1 MAVVVTTAE
10 SATSYVISGFA
21 VDGGNASQNNVPKS
35 PADLVTT
42 RVSFPGDINTTY
54 GTGWLL
60 NNSATTNVALRGNT
74 NAKINALYYTGMQMS
89 IIADLAKFP
98 LYAVSGQFQTDMV
111 NLVSN
116 FSTNAGGVTN
126 NIYITLYDSVENYG
140 ASGTQMRLGPP
151 LSGADAPTV
160 GGGTGAWTLTLTYQS
175 SSGSSIAGTQ
185 PVLAGDNIY
194 LDEVTGVSFVNPA
207 LVIPSASASTTTG
220 YFGRLSG
227 PYQVTTATTV
237 SGVTTFTVSTGSVQP
252 FVLSNSAQTDI
263 PTGLTPVPIGG
274 WIKMDSAVAVARA
287 QAAGFFPGGT
297 SQTYRQA
304 LVATFLSVQSAVH
317 TQYNKAS
324 VGLGL
329 TGTNWSSANPTWN
342 GATNTIDLSD
352 WASAL
357 AASDFT
363 SINLIAPYSSVFA
376 ATPLHKQL
384 MWANAQLYGS
394 YPKRFMVS
402 SFDIYDPTNPKYKDQ
417 PRYDYYPGRGPVNS
431 LSVYYG
437 NLATAFSAF
446 LSNVFT
452 DGPMRTL
459 TNNGLRAWSW
469 YNDEYL
475 NLTTYGDPAVNPAT
489 GVAKGA
495 YSNSYVPLVNATNRY
510 ALPTFSAS
518 NQNATAQIAAPRAK
532 TQSAAAWI
540 VSGESNIGS
549 ATAQISHSESSTQ
562 TATAQVSHS
571 ESSIQTATAQISHS
585 ESSTQTATAQISHSE
600 SSTQTATATVLNS
613 VSKVQFGTASIQPV
627 GGAFVTATASIRNT
641 TSTFQTAT
649 SKISVSKVNPLS
661 ATSRISAS
669 VQNPI
674 NATAKVAV
682 HVVKQQ
688 PATAKIHT
696 LLTVGHQNVGL
707 VVQPALN

>member
-1 MAVVVTTAE
+1 MPVVTTTE

-60 NNSATTNVALRGNT
+60 NDSATPNVTLRGNT

-111 NLVSN
+111 NLVRN
-116 FSTNAGGVTN
+116 VSTNAGGVTN

-151 LSGADAPTV
+151 LSGANAPTV
-160 GGGTGAWTLTLTYQS
+160 GGGTGAWTLTLSYQS
-175 SSGSSIAGTQ
+175 SGGGSIAGTQ

-207 LVIPSASASTTTG
+207 LFIPSQGTPSTG
-220 YFGRLSG
+220 FYGRLSG
-227 PYQVTTATTV
+227 PYQVTTAATA

-252 FVLSNSAQTDI
+252 FVLNNSAQTDL
-263 PTGLTPVPIGG
+263 PVATLTPVPIGG

-304 LVATFLSVQSAVH
+304 LVAAFLSVQSAVH
-317 TQYNKAS
+317 TQYTKTS

-342 GATNTIDLSD
+342 GATNTIDLTD

-363 SINLIAPYSSVFA
+363 SINLLAPYSSVFA
-376 ATPLHKQL
+376 ATPLHQQL
-384 MWANAQLYGS
+384 LWANAQLYGS

-417 PRYDYYPGRGPVNS
+417 PRYDYYPGLGPVNS

-459 TNNGLRAWSW
+459 TDKGLFAWSW

-475 NLTTYGDPAVNPAT
+475 NLTTYGSPDVLPAT

-510 ALPTFSAS
+510 ALPTFSSS
-518 NQNATAQIAAPRAK
+518 NQNATAQISVTGVK
-532 TQSAAAWI
+532 TQGATSWI
-540 VSGESNIGS
+540 SLTQIKSQP
-549 ATAQISHSESSTQ
+549 ATAQISVVKPKTQ
-562 TATAQVSHS
+562 P
-571 ESSIQTATAQISHS
+571 ATAQISIS
-585 ESSTQTATAQISHSE
+585 GIKNQPTTAQISVFRPK
-600 SSTQTATATVLNS
+600 TQTAASWISISPAPFITAN
-613 VSKVQFGTASIQPV
+613 ASIIHVPLAQI
-627 GGAFVTATASIRNT
+627 TATASIRNA
-641 TSTFQTAT
+641 TSTLQTAI
-649 SKISVSKVNPLS
+649 SRISVSQVNPLS

-669 VQNPI
+669 VRNQI

-688 PATAKIHT
+688 PATAKIYAPP
-696 LLTVGHQNVGL
+696 TVGHQNVGL